1 MINNIADTFL
11 AGAGAVAIIGA
22 LSTWLSKVWAARILE
37 KDRIR
42 YQTQMETL
50 LVDLKTLSNK
60 EVFVHRLQ
68 FEKEFSVYSDL
79 WRELLVLGRA
89 LSAFRVLQ
97 NGTGNTHK
105 EDVQKV
111 VETSNNFKNRVY
123 DHRPFYAPEIYDLAK
138 TVLDK
143 AWLAF
148 QNARDERPTFEQTK
162 ESEQALTHINDT
174 SIPAICAAIRKRG
187 FPGVM

>member
-1 MINNIADTFL
+1 
-11 AGAGAVAIIGA
+11 
-22 LSTWLSKVWAARILE
+22 
-37 KDRIR
+37 
-42 YQTQMETL
+42 
-50 LVDLKTLSNK
+50 
-60 EVFVHRLQ
+60 
-68 FEKEFSVYSDL
+68 
-79 WRELLVLGRA
+79 
-89 LSAFRVLQ
+89 LQ

-148 QNARDERPTFEQTK
+148 QNARDGRPNVEQTK
-162 ESEQALTHINDT
+162 ESEQALTDINNT
-174 SIPAICAAIRKRG
+174 CIPAICVAIRKRV
-187 FPGVM
+187 FPGAM